1 MTDRAGRPGPKP
13 RLSSELIVQAAFR
26 VTERG
31 GASALTF
38 TALGREL
45 DAHPTAVYRH
55 FRDRDDLMRAL
66 VDALQGEVLAEGP
79 HEAPDD
85 WIEHLRVRAMATHRV
100 FMRHPQIAQ
109 EASVRSARL
118 PNEYRIIDQT
128 IGIFR
133 RAGLSDQDAARCYR
147 VYSDFVLA
155 YSAQDAALVA
165 LNPETLAGDLAAW
178 DHEYR
183 DLGAGEYPNAAA
195 VAHALPSLDDPQN
208 FAFALDLML
217 EGLRTYHAKATGTVE
232 R

>member
-13 RLSSELIVQAAFR
+13 RLSPELIVAAAFR

-31 GASALTF
+31 GAAALTF

-55 FRDRDDLMRAL
+55 FRDRDDLMRSL
-66 VDALQGEVLAEGP
+66 VDALQAEVLAE
-79 HEAPDD
+79 APDSMPED
-85 WIEHLRVRAMATHRV
+85 WVEQLRVRAMATHRV

-118 PNEYRIIDQT
+118 PNEYRIIDET
-128 IGIFR
+128 IGVFR
-133 RAGLSDQDAARCYR
+133 RAGLGERDAARCYR

-165 LNPETLAGDLAAW
+165 LKPETLAGDLEAW
-178 DHEYR
+178 ENEYR
-183 DLGAGEYPNAAA
+183 TLGAAEYPNIAS
-195 VAHALPSLDDPQN
+195 VSDQLPALDDPGN
-208 FAFALDLML
+208 FALALDLVL
-217 EGLRTYHAKATGTVE
+217 EGLRAYHAKATAG

>member
-13 RLSSELIVQAAFR
+13 RLSSELIVEAAFR

-66 VDALQGEVLAEGP
+66 VDALQGEVLAEALDDP
-79 HEAPDD
+79 PDD
-85 WIEHLRVRAMATHRV
+85 WIEQLRVRAMATHRV

-118 PNEYRIIDQT
+118 PNEYRIIDET
-128 IGIFR
+128 IGVFR
-133 RAGLSDQDAARCYR
+133 RAGLSEPDAARCYR

-183 DLGAGEYPNAAA
+183 TLGAAEYPNVAA
-195 VAHALPSLDDPQN
+195 VAHVLPGLDDPDN
-208 FAFALDLML
+208 FALALDLML
-217 EGLRTYHAKATGTVE
+217 EGLRAYHARATTPA